1 MSSGLPCRGMSN
13 DDAAHPPAPPDRL
26 GRRRFL
32 TAAAAGA
39 GVAAGAGGLA
49 LTDSGSVAASSL
61 PPRASRFVP
70 LPRQVRIADTRI
82 PGRHPVGLL
91 DDGIRVQV
99 AGRDDIPEEAT
110 AAVLTVTAVNA
121 SAGNFV
127 SVFPSGS
134 PRPTV
139 STLNMSVPGEV
150 AANLATVRIGDDGS
164 VDITAFA
171 PSELIVDVAGYY
183 EPVVGPVREGRFTV
197 LPTAVRAI
205 DTRSRPTPGPQEIV
219 EVFLPESVPASAT
232 SAAINLTTTGT
243 LGWGYFTCFPLD
255 ESTPP
260 ETSNLNVN
268 GAGETRA
275 SAAIVKVTTDA
286 RGRRGFKVFTFGGG
300 HVIVDVAGWFTGP
313 SDPPSSDG
321 LFVPVD
327 PVRLLDTRQPGQMGR
342 LWHGWVAPA
351 AVPGMA
357 ATGAQAVVG
366 NVTAVDAREPG
377 FFTVFPAGTLRNDV
391 SNLNTDRG
399 GQTIANHVITRIS
412 TAGLMVYA
420 QTGAH
425 VLFDLTGWYIG
436 RPSSAPLRLT
446 NPAPPPAAPP
456 WTVEVPAL
464 PTRRGG
470 RGWSSRVLAGRADP
484 IVDSGRTWHWTGTG
498 FVGQVSNIGLFA
510 HRTEAGAPLYY
521 MHELRRGDEILV
533 TVADRPG
540 DRRRF
545 RYRVVRTDMVLDVRA
560 STRENSRRI
569 LAATRLHPG
578 ATISLIGCA
587 LADGLPTSLDHRI
600 IVTAE
605 FVDWTEI

>member
-1 MSSGLPCRGMSN
+1 MSDPE
-13 DDAAHPPAPPDRL
+13 AASSAASHGRL

-32 TAAAAGA
+32 TGAAAGA
-39 GVAAGAGGLA
+39 GAVAL
-49 LTDSGSVAASSL
+49 VAVEPAEAASL

-91 DDGIRVQV
+91 NDGIRVQV
-99 AGRDDIPEEAT
+99 AGRDGIPDRAT
-110 AAVLTVTAVNA
+110 AAVLTVTAVNG

-127 SVFPSGS
+127 SVYPTGS
-134 PRPTV
+134 SRPTV
-139 STLNMSVPGEV
+139 STLNLATRGEV
-150 AANLATVRIGDDGS
+150 AANLATVRLGRDGS
-164 VDITAFA
+164 VDVTAFA
-171 PSELIVDVAGYY
+171 PGDLIVDVAGYY
-183 EPVVGPVREGRFTV
+183 EPVSGPVREGRFTV

-205 DTRSRPTPGPQEIV
+205 DTRSRPTPGPREIV
-219 EVFLPESVPASAT
+219 EVFLPDSVPASAT
-232 SAAINLTTTGT
+232 SAAVNLTTTGT

-255 ESTPP
+255 EQTAP

-268 GAGETRA
+268 GPGETRA
-275 SAAIVKVTTDA
+275 AAAIVKVTTDA
-286 RGRRGFKVFTFGGG
+286 RGRRGFKVFTSGGG

-313 SDPPSSDG
+313 TDPASTEG

-327 PVRLLDTRQPGQMGR
+327 PVRILDTRQPGQIGR
-342 LWHGWVAPA
+342 LWHRWVVPAGLPSPA
-351 AVPGMA
+351 A
-357 ATGAQAVVG
+357 TDAQAVVG

-377 FFTVFPAGTLRNDV
+377 FFTVFPAGTLRNEV
-391 SNLNTDRG
+391 SNLNTDRP

-412 TAGLMVYA
+412 TQGLMVYA
-420 QTGAH
+420 QAGAH
-425 VLFDLTGWYIG
+425 VLFDLAGWYVG

-456 WTVEVPAL
+456 WVVEVPAMR
-464 PTRRGG
+464 TRRVG

-498 FVGQVSNIGLFA
+498 FVGQMSNIGLFA
-510 HRTEAGAPLYY
+510 HRTEAGAPVYY
-521 MHELRRGDEILV
+521 MHELRPGDEIIV

-545 RYRVVRTDMVLDVRA
+545 RYRVVRTDMVLNVRD
-560 STRENSRRI
+560 STPANAQRI
-569 LAATRLHPG
+569 LAATRLHRG
-578 ATISLIGCA
+578 ATVSLIGCSR
-587 LADGLPTSLDHRI
+587 ADGLPTSLDHRI

-605 FVDWTEI
+605 FVEWTEP

>member
-1 MSSGLPCRGMSN
+1 MSN
-13 DDAAHPPAPPDRL
+13 DDAVLSAAPPERL

-32 TAAAAGA
+32 TGAAAGA
-39 GVAAGAGGLA
+39 GAVAIVGAGPV
-49 LTDSGSVAASSL
+49 SASSL
-61 PPRASRFVP
+61 PPRSSRFVP

-91 DDGIRVQV
+91 DDGIRIVV
-99 AGRDDIPEEAT
+99 AGRDDIPERAT
-110 AAVLTVTAVNA
+110 AVVLTVTAVNA

-127 SVFPSGS
+127 SVYPSGGA
-134 PRPTV
+134 RPTV
-139 STLNMSVPGEV
+139 STLNMAVPGEV
-150 AANLATVRIGDDGS
+150 AANLATVRIGSGGS
-164 VDITAFA
+164 VDVTAFA
-171 PSELIVDVAGYY
+171 PAELIVDVAGYY
-183 EPVVGPVREGRFTV
+183 EPVTGPVGEGRFTV

-205 DTRSRPTPGPQEIV
+205 DTRARVTPGPGEVV
-219 EVFLPESVPASAT
+219 EVPLPDGVPASAT

-255 ESTPP
+255 EATPP

-268 GAGETRA
+268 GPGETRA
-275 SAAIVKVTTDA
+275 AAAIVKVTTDA
-286 RGRRGFKVFTFGGG
+286 RGRRGFKVFTSGGG

-313 SDPPSSDG
+313 TDPASTEG

-327 PVRLLDTRQPGQMGR
+327 PVRILDTRQPGQMGR
-342 LWHGWVAPA
+342 LWHRWVAPA
-351 AVPGMA
+351 GIPGAA
-357 ATGAQAVVG
+357 ATDAQAVVG

-377 FFTVFPAGTLRNDV
+377 FFTVFPAGTLRNEV
-391 SNLNTDRG
+391 SNLNADRA

-412 TAGLMVYA
+412 TDGLMVYA
-420 QTGAH
+420 QSGAH
-425 VLFDLTGWYIG
+425 VLFDLTGWYVG
-436 RPSSAPLRLT
+436 RPAAAPLRLT

-464 PTRRGG
+464 RNRRGG

-498 FVGQVSNIGLFA
+498 FVGQMSNIGLFA
-510 HRTEAGAPLYY
+510 HRTEAGATLYF
-521 MHELRRGDEILV
+521 MHELRQGDEIFV

-545 RYRVVRTDMVLDVRA
+545 RYRVVRTDMVLNVRN
-560 STRENSRRI
+560 STPANAQRI
-569 LAATRLHPG
+569 LSATRLHRG
-578 ATISLIGCA
+578 ATVSLIGCA